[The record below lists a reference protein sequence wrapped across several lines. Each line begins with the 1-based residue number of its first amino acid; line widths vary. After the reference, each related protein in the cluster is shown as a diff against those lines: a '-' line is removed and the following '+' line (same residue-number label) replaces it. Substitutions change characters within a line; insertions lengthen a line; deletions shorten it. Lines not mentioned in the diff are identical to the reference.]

1 MVETVEAGGARIPL
15 IGFGTWDLRG
25 KTCARMVEEA
35 LRFGYRHID
44 TAAMYRNED
53 EVGAAFRASGVARD
67 DVFITTKVWSSDLR
81 ARDFERS
88 ARDSLKNLKLD
99 SVDLLLIHWPNASIP
114 LKETIGALC
123 KMKRDG
129 VARHVGVSNFDP
141 ALIAQAV
148 TFSTEPLVN
157 NQIEL
162 HPFVD
167 QAATI
172 AASRKAGMA
181 VTAYSPVA
189 RGRVVGNAVLSRIGR
204 AHGKSEA
211 QIGLRYMVQQGIV
224 VIPKTSHSERLKE
237 NAAIFDFKLSPAEMK
252 DIATLA
258 SPNGRIVS

>member
-189 RGRVVGNAVLSRIGR
+189 RGQVVGNAVLSRIGR